1 VAITESK
8 FLIQSSPL
16 DCLLYIIYTCTYTTM
31 APKKSIYRRDG
42 AQHFQLVHRSQ
53 RDPLINDSEAGQ
65 QVLKPVGRP
74 NDRKVGHG

>member
-1 VAITESK
+1 
-8 FLIQSSPL
+8 
-16 DCLLYIIYTCTYTTM
+16 M

-74 NDRKVGHG
+74 NDRKVGPLSTRVFGADDRRTHYRNSSSRSIKTV

>member
-1 VAITESK
+1 
-8 FLIQSSPL
+8 
-16 DCLLYIIYTCTYTTM
+16 M

-74 NDRKVGHG
+74 NDRKVGPLPGEMELMIGVHAIGA

>member
-1 VAITESK
+1 
-8 FLIQSSPL
+8 
-16 DCLLYIIYTCTYTTM
+16 M

-74 NDRKVGHG
+74 NDRKVGPLSTRVLELMIGVHTIGTRAVDR